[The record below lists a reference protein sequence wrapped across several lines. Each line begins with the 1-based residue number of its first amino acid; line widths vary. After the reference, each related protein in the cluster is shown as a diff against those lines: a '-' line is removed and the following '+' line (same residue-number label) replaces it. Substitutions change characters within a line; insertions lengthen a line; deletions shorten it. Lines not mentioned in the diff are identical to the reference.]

1 MNKEDYF
8 ISLFKS
14 KKIGDDGAVIG
25 DYIYSNDAF
34 FENVHF
40 KKEWLSLDQI
50 AYKAMIVNISDAIAM
65 NAKPLYALL
74 SIAIPNTYSKND
86 LKLLHKGFKKASKEF
101 KIDIIGGDTISNNKL
116 DISITI
122 ISKTKKPLL
131 RTGIKKGDYLAY
143 TGKLG
148 GVKKDLDRLFEN
160 KKIDK
165 NSRFIKP
172 ILRQKFIKKSAS
184 FLRAGMD
191 ISDGLFLDLEKLAKA
206 NNIGFNFF
214 KKIKKNKAC
223 SGEEYEMLIAIDPKN
238 IKKVKEI
245 AKKEKIELH
254 IFAKADQSIYKNR
267 CLKNHF

>member
-1 MNKEDYF
+1 M
-8 ISLFKS
+8 L
-14 KKIGDDGAVIG
+14 A
-25 DYIYSNDAF
+25 
-34 FENVHF
+34 
-40 KKEWLSLDQI
+40 
-50 AYKAMIVNISDAIAM
+50 NISDAIAM

-172 ILRQKFIKKSAS
+172 ILFPKVIKKSAS

-191 ISDGLFLDLEKLAKA
+191 ISDGLYSDLYKMLKLNKKGAKMLQ
-206 NNIGFNFF
+206 NIP
-214 KKIKKNKAC
+214 KKIGC
-223 SGEEYEMLIAIDPKN
+223 SGEEYEMLVAFDIRDKKAILQRA
-238 IKKVKEI
+238 KVSRVK
-245 AKKEKIELH
+245 LN
-254 IFAKADQSIYKNR
+254 IFAIVCSISYKDRCKA
-267 CLKNHF
+267 NHF